1 MVKSTQWKKSSITQ
15 ARRRLWRNRYVYL
28 MVLPVTAYFL
38 VYRYWPMTWL
48 SIAFYDYKLLL
59 GLSGS
64 KFIGLQNFK
73 DFFLGSSFLRTIGN
87 TVILNVYSLLFVFPS
102 PIIFSLLLNEVR
114 QPKLKRSIQTITY
127 LPYFISTVVLVG
139 MISSLLSPTS
149 GLFAYLFKA
158 LGLTPIYFL
167 GEPGFFRAINVL
179 SGMWQTTGWNAVVYL
194 AALTAI
200 DPQLYEAAV
209 ADGAGRLRRMWHISL
224 PGIRNTIVILFI
236 LRIGDLLG
244 ANMEKVLLLQNDLNL
259 SVAELLPTYIYK
271 VGLVNAKYSF
281 ATAVGLFN
289 SVVSLALVLLA
300 NWFSR
305 RVSENQAGIF

>member
-1 MVKSTQWKKSSITQ
+1 MSNRKSLAQ

>member
-1 MVKSTQWKKSSITQ
+1 MSNRKSLAQ

-167 GEPGFFRAINVL
+167 DEPGFFRAINVL

>member
-1 MVKSTQWKKSSITQ
+1 MSNRKSLAQT
-15 ARRRLWRNRYVYL
+15 RRRLWRNRYVYL